1 MGDHRHVA
9 AELERLAGELH
20 SAAFDFAEPARSSSF
35 ADQRIARVEDIARRA
50 RAAVRGGNPLASSTG
65 G

>member
-20 SAAFDFAEPARSSSF
+20 DAAFDFMEPARSPSF
-35 ADQRIARVEDIARRA
+35 AEARIARVEDIASKA
-50 RAAVRGGNPLASSTG
+50 RAAVRGRS
-65 G
+65 